1 MVCTAEAFNINLLNK
16 CLFGLIQANTNNK
29 SNGYYTSVI
38 QIKNPPA
45 LYSRSSWTFA
55 TARNPLWRLEG
66 AYRPSSNFKYS
77 IPTKEVLSPNKSL
90 APRCRRGAVEGFVRV
105 LSRFVL
111 HCAFLVP
118 GGAVACR
125 GQATPGHP
133 TDPSCL
139 NNT

>member
-111 HCAFLVP
+111 HCAFSVP
-118 GGAVACR
+118 GG
-125 GQATPGHP
+125 GSGLQGPSHSWTPYGP
-133 TDPSCL
+133 QLP
-139 NNT
+139 